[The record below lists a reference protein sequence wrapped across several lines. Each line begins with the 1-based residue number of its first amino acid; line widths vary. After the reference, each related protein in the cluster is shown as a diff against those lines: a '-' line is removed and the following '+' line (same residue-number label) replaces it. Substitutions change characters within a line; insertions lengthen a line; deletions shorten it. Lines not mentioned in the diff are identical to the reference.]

1 MEADW
6 IMDSKSMLKRR
17 IHDGVAGLIIAI
29 GIALGY
35 FVSDAWF
42 GLSLLISVL
51 MIQSA
56 FTSFCPVYFTL
67 NKFIKD

>member
-1 MEADW
+1 MNE
-6 IMDSKSMLKRR
+6 KSMLKRR
-17 IHDGVAGLIIAI
+17 IHDGVAGLLIAI
-29 GIALGY
+29 GIALGF
-35 FVSDAWF
+35 FVNEAWL

-67 NKFIKD
+67 DKLIKD